1 MISKSTVKLSPCH
14 CVFVVIFFVSKYN
27 KTIIRFTKPHPII
40 LYNYCFIIIIIII
53 IIIIT
58 IIIIINII
66 IIIMI
71 IIIVVVPK
79 LFYQFSY
86 WKITQPAIL
95 KLVSSLA
102 AGNNRLSM
110 Y

>member
-1 MISKSTVKLSPCH
+1 MIM
-14 CVFVVIFFVSKYN
+14 
-27 KTIIRFTKPHPII
+27 II
-40 LYNYCFIIIIIII
+40 
-53 IIIIT
+53 

-66 IIIMI
+66 IIII
-71 IIIVVVPK
+71 IIIIVVPK